1 MDLGNFDIQVIT
13 PTIRSS
19 ILSIINRYI
28 IKHQNS
34 FFDYL
39 NSINLPIDEFFSA
52 YFQSME
58 HLTSHTAM

>member
-1 MDLGNFDIQVIT
+1 MDLGNFDVQVIT

-39 NSINLPIDEFFSA
+39 NSINLPIDGFF
-52 YFQSME
+52 
-58 HLTSHTAM
+58 